1 MQSELKIL
9 IIDDHPMIIEAY
21 KSAVNRVAANFQN
34 IKFTIDTAG
43 DCEAGDQKIKNCN
56 STKKYNIVFLDVK
69 LPPSLNGKI
78 VSGEDLGLKVRNK
91 MPGTK
96 IIVSTMFDDNHR
108 IKSIFKNLNP
118 EGFLIKSDVTTDIL
132 INAISAILNNQTYY
146 SETVNQLLRK
156 QLTSDFTLDDIDRQI
171 LYLISIG
178 TKTKDLPEFLPLSI
192 AGIERR
198 KRNLKALL
206 KIENNSNKE
215 LIKAAHEKGFI

>member
-1 MQSELKIL
+1 
-9 IIDDHPMIIEAY
+9 MIIEAY
-21 KSAVNRVAANFQN
+21 KSAIERIAANYAN
-34 IKFTIDTAG
+34 AKFIIDTAS
-43 DCEAGDQKIKNCN
+43 DCETGILKIKNCN
-56 STKKYNIVFLDVK
+56 ASKSYNIVFLDVK

-78 VSGEDLGLKVRNK
+78 VSGEDLGLKVRQ
-91 MPGTK
+91 K
-96 IIVSTMFDDNHR
+96 IPNAKLIISTMFDDNHR
-108 IKSIFKNLNP
+108 IKSIFKNINP

-132 INAISAILNNQTYY
+132 VNAINAILNNQIYY

-198 KRNLKALL
+198 KRNIKALL
-206 KIENNSNKE
+206 KVENNSNRE
-215 LIKAAHEKGFI
+215 LIKAALEKGFI

>member
-1 MQSELKIL
+1 MQSDFKIL
-9 IIDDHPMIIEAY
+9 IVDDHPMIIEAY
-21 KSAVNRVAANFQN
+21 KSAIHRVATQFQN
-34 IKFTIDTAG
+34 FKFSIDSAS
-43 DCEAGDQKIKNCN
+43 DCESGDQKIKNCN
-56 STKKYNIVFLDVK
+56 STKKYNLVFLDVK
-69 LPPSLNGKI
+69 LPPSLNGKT
-78 VSGEDLGLKVRNK
+78 VSGEDLGLKVRKK
-91 MPGTK
+91 MPDTK
-96 IIVSTMFDDNHR
+96 IIISTMFDDNHR

-132 INAISAILNNQTYY
+132 VNAISAILNHQTYY
-146 SETVNQLLRK
+146 SETVNQLLRR

-206 KIENNSNKE
+206 KIENNSNRE
-215 LIKAAHEKGFI
+215 LIKAALEKGFI

>member
-1 MQSELKIL
+1 MQSDVRIL

-21 KSAVNRVAANFQN
+21 KSAIERVATNYEST
-34 IKFTIDTAG
+34 KFIIDSAS
-43 DCEAGDQKIKNCN
+43 DCETGDLKIKNCHAN
-56 STKKYNIVFLDVK
+56 KSYNIVFLDVK

-78 VSGEDLGLKVRNK
+78 VSGEDLGLKVRQKLPKAK
-91 MPGTK
+91 M
-96 IIVSTMFDDNHR
+96 IVSTMFDDNHR

-132 INAISAILNNQTYY
+132 VNAITAILNHQIYY

-198 KRNLKALL
+198 KRNIKALL
-206 KIENNSNKE
+206 KVENNSNRE
-215 LIKAAHEKGFI
+215 LIKAALEKGFI

>member
-1 MQSELKIL
+1 MLSEIKIL
-9 IIDDHPMIIEAY
+9 IVDDHPMIIEAY
-21 KSAVNRVAANFQN
+21 RSALDRIATNYPQA
-34 IKFTIDTAG
+34 KFLIDTAN
-43 DCEAGDQKIKNCN
+43 DCEAGDQKIRNCIATKN
-56 STKKYNIVFLDVK
+56 YNIVFLDVK

-78 VSGEDLGLKVRNK
+78 VSGEDLGLKVRQK
-91 MPGTK
+91 MPQAK

-132 INAISAILNNQTYY
+132 VNAITAILNNQIYY

-198 KRNLKALL
+198 KRNIKALL
-206 KIENNSNKE
+206 KVENNSNRE
-215 LIKAAHEKGFI
+215 LIKAALEKGFI